1 MTTATAASILDN
13 PYIRGLQDG
22 GLGFEEFR
30 RTQEQFCCAVA
41 FYPRPLAALAA
52 RLSEPED
59 RVGLLKNLL
68 DEHGGFDLGS
78 CHAATFARFLG
89 LLGGKPPAGAEPPVQ
104 AFNAAL
110 WGICTDAEP
119 EVGLGCVGAIESEF
133 ADASEAIGAA
143 VIARGW
149 VDGGRLVHY
158 SLHAAIDKR
167 HARELLE
174 PLARR
179 GPEQRELGRRGMEL
193 GAYLLDRLYRELTD
207 WRPGDR

>member
-13 PYIRGLQDG
+13 PYLRGLRDG

-30 RTQEQFCCAVA
+30 RTQEQFYCAVA

-52 RLSEPED
+52 RLSEAED
-59 RVGLLKNLL
+59 RFGLLKNLV
-68 DEHGGFDLGS
+68 DEHGDFDSGS
-78 CHAATFARFLG
+78 CHTATFTRFLG
-89 LLGGKPPAGAEPPVQ
+89 LIGGKPPEGPEPPAR

-119 EVGLGCVGAIESEF
+119 ELAMGCMGAIESEF

-143 VIARGW
+143 AVARGW
-149 VDGGRLVHY
+149 VDGRRLVHY

-179 GPEQRELGRRGMEL
+179 GPARREFGRRGMEL
-193 GAYLLDRLYRELTD
+193 GAYLLDRLYRELTG
-207 WRPGDR
+207 WRPGNP